1 MKKGIAL
8 IFFFFSRAHNQ
19 IYMLPWI
26 VIEIN
31 GKQSQTVPNLQNK
44 LYSPIRSKN
53 V

>member
-8 IFFFFSRAHNQ
+8 IFFFPCSLPN
-19 IYMLPWI
+19 YMLPWI
-26 VIEIN
+26 VIEVN

-53 V
+53 I